1 MNPFIVSPTNDSK
14 VCSKL
19 YSYQVNSKE
28 AIRQL
33 TPQQVAD
40 LI

>member
-1 MNPFIVSPTNDSK
+1 MNPFIVRLTNDSEE
-14 VCSKL
+14 CSKL
-19 YSYQVNSKE
+19 GSYQVNSKE
-28 AIRQL
+28 VTRQL

>member
-14 VCSKL
+14 VRSKL
-19 YSYQVNSKE
+19 DSYQVNSKE
-28 AIRQL
+28 ASRQL

>member
-1 MNPFIVSPTNDSK
+1 MNPFIVRPTNNSE

-19 YSYQVNSKE
+19 DSYQVNSKE
-28 AIRQL
+28 ASRQV